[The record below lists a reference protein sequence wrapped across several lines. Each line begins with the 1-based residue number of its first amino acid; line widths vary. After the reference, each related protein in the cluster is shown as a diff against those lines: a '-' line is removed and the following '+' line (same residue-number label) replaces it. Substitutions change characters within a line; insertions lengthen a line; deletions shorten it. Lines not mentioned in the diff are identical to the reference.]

1 MKTTFVLSL
10 EPDTAAFLD
19 QITEKTGSEDP
30 NVFMNRLLRQERD
43 RQGLPARNLP
53 DSPEMKEMQHFVDTQ
68 IPSAG

>member
-19 QITEKTGSEDP
+19 EISEKSGTEDP
-30 NVFMNRLLRQERD
+30 NRFINRLLRQERD
-43 RQGLPARNLP
+43 RQGLPARKIP
-53 DSPEMKEMQHFVDTQ
+53 DSPEMKEMQNFVDTQ